1 MFSLP
6 LLLGVG
12 FLDMVIKA
20 FFGLKNGIASGI
32 LALMLL
38 SLLVVVA
45 SLAVVV
51 VVGNIDISDVAFV
64 ETHFVVVFE
73 S

>member
-51 VVGNIDISDVAFV
+51 VGNRNIFVVAYV
-64 ETHFVVVFE
+64 EVHFVVVLE
-73 S
+73 N